1 MSQRRLATECPT
13 IRTKIVAKIPVALHL
28 LKSYITLMILSFDIP
43 PGISAVKPIVRVN
56 KPVAARGFLLCPQI
70 FTSAPEDDLTRS
82 IQNYNWSEH
91 LQKAFAYIA
100 DHPDTPS
107 SQTFPAVVLPETA
120 SKQRLTIEILH
131 WHSPDPD
138 PENFIDKVV
147 LSASTSF
154 GELLIHPNN
163 A

>member
-1 MSQRRLATECPT
+1 
-13 IRTKIVAKIPVALHL
+13 
-28 LKSYITLMILSFDIP
+28 MILSFDIP

-56 KPVAARGFLLCPQI
+56 KPVAARGFLLCPHLS
-70 FTSAPEDDLTRS
+70 TPSPEGDTTRS
-82 IQNYNWSEH
+82 LQNYNWSEH

-100 DHPDTPS
+100 DHPDIPS
-107 SQTFPAVVLPETA
+107 SQTFPGVVLPETGGN
-120 SKQRLTIEILH
+120 QRLTIEILH
-131 WHSPDPD
+131 WHSPDPA

-163 A
+163 V